1 MNYIKKIKEV
11 FNIENEFILNSTVE
25 NRTDNKSNDL
35 ILTGIASTT
44 KEPSLYGEIM
54 TEEALQQMQEQA
66 VNLPI
71 LEAHKGDGFDNVI
84 GVITNAYVENND
96 LHIDFKILQN
106 HRQRIQELLDN
117 NVPIGLSIGAQ
128 AHIDQDTQQ
137 VIGVTLIEV
146 SLTPVPA
153 NRVAHNTVRV
163 KEDYYVGNCL
173 HNICYAMIKDN
184 LNMEDNNMV
193 EKEKK
198 ANPEVKDEDSLT
210 IDKVKDM
217 LDERFAEE
225 KEVLVATVVEEVK
238 TELKKL
244 NDKVEETFKIE
255 DAVKKEEKKSKA
267 KGESEE
273 EEEEEP
279 KAGASEDNSESE
291 EKPEAEEEGEGEGEG
306 GASEEEDE
314 DKKKKDKKKVKE
326 SAPVIDEDKIVE
338 SITERILDS
347 LGEKRDVTGT
357 KTEAALKNDSTEKVE
372 EAKPFTSEE
381 AAKLIINDMNRRDP
395 LARAINE
402 AINQ

>member
-1 MNYIKKIKEV
+1 M
-11 FNIENEFILNSTVE
+11 FNIENKFVLNSVVK
-25 NRTDNKSNDL
+25 NQTDNNNDDL

-44 KEPSLYGEIM
+44 KEPSLYGEVM
-54 TEEALQQMQEQA
+54 TEDALQQMCEQA

-84 GVITNAYVENND
+84 GVITNAYVEDND

-106 HRQRIQELLDN
+106 HRQRIQELIDN

-128 AHIDQDTQQ
+128 AMIEEDTQQ
-137 VIGVTLIEV
+137 VVGVTLIEV

-163 KEDYYVGNCL
+163 KEDYYTGDCL
-173 HNICYAMIKDN
+173 HGICYAMIKDN
-184 LNMEDNNMV
+184 LNMEDNNMA
-193 EKEKK
+193 EEEKK
-198 ANPEVKDEDSLT
+198 VNPKVDVKEEDSLT
-210 IDKVKDM
+210 IDKVKNM

-244 NDKVEETFKIE
+244 NGKVEETFKIE
-255 DAVKKEEKKSKA
+255 DAVKEDKKKA

-273 EEEEEP
+273 EEEEKP
-279 KAGASEDNSESE
+279 KAGASGEEKPEAEEEGE
-291 EKPEAEEEGEGEGEG
+291 EKPEAEEEGEG
-306 GASEEEDE
+306 GASKEEE
-314 DKKKKDKKKVKE
+314 DKKKKDKKEVKE

-347 LGEKRDVTGT
+347 LGEKRDVTST
-357 KTEAALKNDSTEKVE
+357 KTEAALKNDSTEEVK

>member
-1 MNYIKKIKEV
+1 M
-11 FNIENEFILNSTVE
+11 FNIKNKFVLNSVVK
-25 NRTDNKSNDL
+25 NQTDNNNDDL
-35 ILTGIASTT
+35 ILTGIASTS

-54 TEEALQQMQEQA
+54 TEDALQQMCQQA

-84 GVITNAYVENND
+84 GVITNAYVEDND

-128 AHIDQDTQQ
+128 AMIEEDTQQ
-137 VIGVTLIEV
+137 VVGVTLIEV

-163 KEDYYVGNCL
+163 KEDYYTGDCL
-173 HNICYAMIKDN
+173 HGICYAMIKDN
-184 LNMEDNNMV
+184 FKMEDNNMV

-198 ANPEVKDEDSLT
+198 VNPEVKDEDSLT

-267 KGESEE
+267 KGESE

>member
-1 MNYIKKIKEV
+1 M
-11 FNIENEFILNSTVE
+11 FNIKNKFVLNSVVK
-25 NRTDNKSNDL
+25 NQTDNNNDDL

-44 KEPSLYGEIM
+44 KEPSLYGEVM
-54 TEEALQQMQEQA
+54 TEEALNQMCQQA

-84 GVITNAYVENND
+84 GVITNAYIENND

-106 HRQRIQELLDN
+106 HRERIQELLDN

-128 AHIDQDTQQ
+128 AMIEEDTQQ

-163 KEDYYVGNCL
+163 KEDYYTGDCL
-173 HNICYAMIKDN
+173 HGICYAMIKDN
-184 LNMEDNNMV
+184 FKMEDNNMT
-193 EKEKK
+193 EEEKK
-198 ANPEVKDEDSLT
+198 VKSEEVKEEDSLT

-255 DAVKKEEKKSKA
+255 DAVKKEEEKPKA

-273 EEEEEP
+273 DEEEP
-279 KAGASEDNSESE
+279 KAGASD
-291 EKPEAEEEGEGEGEG
+291 EKPEAEEGEGEG
-306 GASEEEDE
+306 GASKEEEEEDEE
-314 DKKKKDKKKVKE
+314 DKKKKDKGVKASIE
-326 SAPVIDEDKIVE
+326 IDEDKIVE

-347 LGEKRDVTGT
+347 LGEKRNVTGT
-357 KTEAALKNDSTEKVE
+357 KTEAALKNDSTEEVE

-381 AAKLIINDMNRRDP
+381 AAKLIINDMNKRDP

>member
-1 MNYIKKIKEV
+1 M

-84 GVITNAYVENND
+84 GVIINAYVENND

-106 HRQRIQELLDN
+106 HRQRIQELIDN

-153 NRVAHNTVRV
+153 NRVAHNTVKV

-193 EKEKK
+193 EEEKK
-198 ANPEVKDEDSLT
+198 TNPEVKEEDSLT

-225 KEVLVATVVEEVK
+225 KEVLIATVVEEVK

-255 DAVKKEEKKSKA
+255 DAVKGEKKPKA

-279 KAGASEDNSESE
+279 KAGASDE
-291 EKPEAEEEGEGEGEG
+291 EKPEAEGEGEGEG
-306 GASEEEDE
+306 ASEEEDD
-314 DKKKKDKKKVKE
+314 DKKKKDKKEVKE
-326 SAPVIDEDKIVE
+326 SAPVIDEDKIIE

-357 KTEAALKNDSTEKVE
+357 KTEAALKESTEEVADE
-372 EAKPFTSEE
+372 VKPFTSEE

>member
-1 MNYIKKIKEV
+1 M
-11 FNIENEFILNSTVE
+11 FNIENKFLLNSIVE
-25 NRTDNKSNDL
+25 NKINDESDDL
-35 ILTGIASTT
+35 ILTGIASTSR
-44 KEPSLYGEIM
+44 EPSLYGEIM
-54 TEEALQQMQEQA
+54 TEDALNQMCEQA
-66 VNLPI
+66 VSLPI
-71 LEAHKGDGFDNVI
+71 LEGHKGDGFDNVI

-106 HRQRIQELLDN
+106 HRQRIQELIDN

-128 AHIDQDTQQ
+128 AQIDADTQQ

-153 NRVAHNTVRV
+153 NRVAHNTVKV
-163 KEDYYVGNCL
+163 KEDYYIGNCL
-173 HNICYAMIKDN
+173 NGICYAMIKDN

-193 EKEKK
+193 DEEKK
-198 ANPEVKDEDSLT
+198 ANPEVKEEDSLT

-225 KEVLVATVVEEVK
+225 KEALVATVVEEVK
-238 TELKKL
+238 TELKKI
-244 NDKVEETFKIE
+244 NEKVEESFKIE
-255 DAVKKEEKKSKA
+255 DAVKKEKEKPKA

-273 EEEEEP
+273 EEKP

-291 EKPEAEEEGEGEGEG
+291 EKPESEGEGEG
-306 GASEEEDE
+306 GASKEEDE
-314 DKKKKDKKKVKE
+314 DEAKKKKENKKVKE
-326 SAPVIDEDKIVE
+326 SASVIDEDKIIN
-338 SITERILDS
+338 SITERILNS
-347 LGEKRDVTGT
+347 LGEKRSVSDT
-357 KTEAALKNDSTEKVE
+357 KTEAVLKNDSIEEVE

>member
-1 MNYIKKIKEV
+1 M
-11 FNIENEFILNSTVE
+11 FNIESKFILNSTVE
-25 NRTDNKSNDL
+25 NKPDNNNDDL

-54 TEEALQQMQEQA
+54 TEDALQQMCQQA

-84 GVITNAYVENND
+84 GVITNAYVEDND

-106 HRQRIQELLDN
+106 HRERIQELLDN

-128 AHIDQDTQQ
+128 AMIEEDTQQ
-137 VIGVTLIEV
+137 VVGVTLIEV

-153 NRVAHNTVRV
+153 NRVAHNTVKV
-163 KEDYYVGNCL
+163 KEDYYTGDCL
-173 HNICYAMIKDN
+173 HGICYAMIKDN

-193 EKEKK
+193 EEEKK
-198 ANPEVKDEDSLT
+198 ANPEVKEEDSLT

-255 DAVKKEEKKSKA
+255 DAVKKEEKKPKE
-267 KGESEE
+267 KGESEK

-279 KAGASEDNSESE
+279 KQTGTASEE
-291 EKPEAEEEGEGEGEG
+291 PEAEGEGEGEG

-314 DKKKKDKKKVKE
+314 DKKKKDKKEVKE

-357 KTEAALKNDSTEKVE
+357 KTEAVLKESTDTQEDEV
-372 EAKPFTSEE
+372 KPFTSEE

-402 AINQ
+402 ARNQ

>member
-1 MNYIKKIKEV
+1 M
-11 FNIENEFILNSTVE
+11 FNIESKFILNSTVE
-25 NRTDNKSNDL
+25 NKPDNNNDDL

-44 KEPSLYGEIM
+44 KEPSLYGEVM
-54 TEEALQQMQEQA
+54 TEDALQQMCEQA

-84 GVITNAYVENND
+84 GVITNAYVEDND

-128 AHIDQDTQQ
+128 AMIEEDTQQ

-163 KEDYYVGNCL
+163 KEDYYTGDCL
-173 HNICYAMIKDN
+173 HGICYAMIKDN
-184 LNMEDNNMV
+184 LNMEDNNMA
-193 EKEKK
+193 EEEKK
-198 ANPEVKDEDSLT
+198 VKSEEVVKEENDSLT

-255 DAVKKEEKKSKA
+255 DAVKKEEKKPKE

-273 EEEEEP
+273 EEP
-279 KAGASEDNSESE
+279 KADE
-291 EKPEAEEEGEGEGEG
+291 EKPEAEEEGEGEG

-314 DKKKKDKKKVKE
+314 DKKKKDKKEVKE

-357 KTEAALKNDSTEKVE
+357 KTEAALKESTDTQEDEV
-372 EAKPFTSEE
+372 KPFTSEE
-381 AAKLIINDMNRRDP
+381 AAKLIINDMNKRDP

-402 AINQ
+402 ARNQ

>member
-1 MNYIKKIKEV
+1 M
-11 FNIENEFILNSTVE
+11 FNIKNKFVLNSIVK
-25 NRTDNKSNDL
+25 NQTDNNNDDL

-44 KEPSLYGEIM
+44 KEPSLYGEVM
-54 TEEALQQMQEQA
+54 TEEALQQMTEQA

-84 GVITNAYVENND
+84 GVITNAYVEDND

-128 AHIDQDTQQ
+128 AMIDQDTQQ
-137 VIGVTLIEV
+137 VINVTLIEV

-163 KEDYYVGNCL
+163 KEDYYTGDCL
-173 HNICYAMIKDN
+173 HGICYAMIKDN
-184 LNMEDNNMV
+184 LNMEDNNMA
-193 EKEKK
+193 EEEKK
-198 ANPEVKDEDSLT
+198 VKSEDVKEEDSLT

-273 EEEEEP
+273 EEEEP

-291 EKPEAEEEGEGEGEG
+291 EKPEAEEEGEGEG
-306 GASEEEDE
+306 GASKEEE
-314 DKKKKDKKKVKE
+314 DKKKKEVKASIE
-326 SAPVIDEDKIVE
+326 IDEDKIVE

-357 KTEAALKNDSTEKVE
+357 KTEAALKNDSTTEVE

>member
-1 MNYIKKIKEV
+1 M
-11 FNIENEFILNSTVE
+11 FNIKNKFVLNSVVK
-25 NRTDNKSNDL
+25 NQTDNNNDDL

-54 TEEALQQMQEQA
+54 TEDALQQMCEQA

-84 GVITNAYVENND
+84 GVITNAYVEDND

-106 HRQRIQELLDN
+106 HRERIQELIDN

-128 AHIDQDTQQ
+128 AMIEEDTQQ

-153 NRVAHNTVRV
+153 NRVAHNTVKV
-163 KEDYYVGNCL
+163 KEDYYTGDCL
-173 HNICYAMIKDN
+173 HGICYAMIKDN
-184 LNMEDNNMV
+184 FKTEDNNMA
-193 EKEKK
+193 EEEKK
-198 ANPEVKDEDSLT
+198 VNPEVKEEESLT
-210 IDKVKDM
+210 IDKIKDM

-255 DAVKKEEKKSKA
+255 DAVKKEEEKPKA
-267 KGESEE
+267 KGGDSEE
-273 EEEEEP
+273 EGEEP
-279 KAGASEDNSESE
+279 KASASDE
-291 EKPEAEEEGEGEGEG
+291 EKPEAEGEGEGEG
-306 GASEEEDE
+306 GASKEEEDE
-314 DKKKKDKKKVKE
+314 DKKKKEVKE
-326 SAPVIDEDKIVE
+326 SAPVIDEDKIIE

-357 KTEAALKNDSTEKVE
+357 KTEAALKESADTQE
-372 EAKPFTSEE
+372 EEVKPFTSEE
-381 AAKLIINDMNRRDP
+381 AAKLIINDMNKKDP
-395 LARAINE
+395 LTRAINE

>member
-1 MNYIKKIKEV
+1 M

-84 GVITNAYVENND
+84 GVIINAYVENND

-106 HRQRIQELLDN
+106 HRQRIQELIDN

-153 NRVAHNTVRV
+153 NRVAHNTVKV

-193 EKEKK
+193 EEEKK
-198 ANPEVKDEDSLT
+198 TNPEVKEEDSLT

-225 KEVLVATVVEEVK
+225 KEVLIATVIEEVK

-255 DAVKKEEKKSKA
+255 DAVKGEKKPKA

-279 KAGASEDNSESE
+279 KAGASDE
-291 EKPEAEEEGEGEGEG
+291 EKPEAEGEGEGEG
-306 GASEEEDE
+306 ASEEEDD
-314 DKKKKDKKKVKE
+314 DKKKKDKKEVKE
-326 SAPVIDEDKIVE
+326 SAPVIDEDKIIE

-357 KTEAALKNDSTEKVE
+357 KTEAALKESTEEVADE
-372 EAKPFTSEE
+372 VKPFTSEE
-381 AAKLIINDMNRRDP
+381 AAKLIINDMNKKDP

>member
-1 MNYIKKIKEV
+1 M
-11 FNIENEFILNSTVE
+11 FNIENKFVLNSVVK
-25 NRTDNKSNDL
+25 NQTDNNKDDL

-44 KEPSLYGEIM
+44 KEPSLYGEVM
-54 TEEALQQMQEQA
+54 TEDALQQMCEQA

-84 GVITNAYVENND
+84 GVITNAYVEDND

-106 HRQRIQELLDN
+106 HRQRIQELIDN

-128 AHIDQDTQQ
+128 AMIEEDTQQ

-153 NRVAHNTVRV
+153 NRVAHNTVKV
-163 KEDYYVGNCL
+163 KEDYYIGNCL
-173 HNICYAMIKDN
+173 HNICYTMIKDN
-184 LNMEDNNMV
+184 LNMEDNNMAE
-193 EKEKK
+193 EKNKVKSE
-198 ANPEVKDEDSLT
+198 EVVVKEEDSLT

-255 DAVKKEEKKSKA
+255 DAVKKEEEKKPKA
-267 KGESEE
+267 KGESE

-291 EKPEAEEEGEGEGEG
+291 EKPEAEGEG
-306 GASEEEDE
+306 ASKEEE
-314 DKKKKDKKKVKE
+314 DKKKKEVKASIE
-326 SAPVIDEDKIVE
+326 IDEDKIVE

-347 LGEKRDVTGT
+347 LGEKRDVSDT
-357 KTEAALKNDSTEKVE
+357 KTEAALKNDSTEEVE